1 MMNIPGYTFPVEE
14 FLMEDVVE
22 MIGCVSPRPSLV
34 VAVMSTGARNIICE
48 HRSVQRY
55 AHDVTIYIQSEGD
68 NALRSPA
75 RSSLQYKD
83 DVTGIV
89 AVNLYVCTSVRKHL

>member
-55 AHDVTIYIQSEGD
+55 AHDVTIYTERGRQRFAFSGEKLFTIQRRRYW
-68 NALRSPA
+68 NCCR
-75 RSSLQYKD
+75 QF
-83 DVTGIV
+83 
-89 AVNLYVCTSVRKHL
+89 VRVHFS